1 MTLDLSVW
9 IDTRGFSSADAR
21 AALRSV
27 LAQSGEVSAI
37 ICLGE
42 AATLA
47 EFSAD
52 IPAGRAVELI
62 VLERS
67 EDAAVRLNELIGG
80 TSAPWLVWLA
90 ASAVLREGAFAT
102 LDAALGEFDLDLVY
116 ADGVLPDGTPVRRP
130 TFSPVRLREQDYLGD
145 LRAMR
150 VDAIRSVGGFR
161 TGLGSAH
168 PLDLALRIG
177 TDAARVLRIP
187 EPLTTSLRARIAGSE
202 SSRLAVTGRLDEL
215 GVAARVSVVPDA
227 PLEVQYAIDGEP
239 LVSIIVPTRGS
250 SAVVHGS
257 ERTFVVDALRGI
269 VERSTYRALEFI
281 VVTDDDVTERTVDE
295 LRDVAG
301 DRLRL
306 VRWSAP
312 FNFSA
317 KMNLGA
323 VHASGDYLVLLNDDV
338 DVITPDW
345 IEAMLGLAQQHGIGL
360 VGALLLFEDGTV
372 QHGGHL
378 YADSWAGH
386 IAIHWDQRRDDPLGS
401 MRVVREVSGV
411 TAACAMVSSDTFWK
425 VGGLSTDYSGNY
437 NDVDFSLKIRAAGRS
452 ILWTPHARLF
462 HFESKSRIATVRPEE
477 LETLRVHWGTML
489 LSDPYWR

>member
-1 MTLDLSVW
+1 MTLDFSVW
-9 IDTRGFSSADAR
+9 IDTRGCLSADAV

-27 LAQSGEVSAI
+27 LAQPADVRQVV
-37 ICLGE
+37 CLGE
-42 AATLA
+42 AATLEELSA
-47 EFSAD
+47 ELDFF
-52 IPAGRAVELI
+52 AVEWVALD
-62 VLERS
+62 RTTN
-67 EDAAVRLNELIGG
+67 AAVRLGELLAA
-80 TSAPWLVWLA
+80 TSASWLVWLT
-90 ASAVLREGAFAT
+90 ASGVLRDGA
-102 LDAALGEFDLDLVY
+102 LAALEAATREFDLDLIY
-116 ADGVLPDGTPVRRP
+116 ADSVLFDGTAVRRP
-130 TFSPVRLREQDYLGD
+130 SFSPVRLREQDYLGD

-161 TGLGSAH
+161 AGLGSAH
-168 PLDLALRIG
+168 PLDLALRIA

-187 EPLTTSLRARIAGSE
+187 EPLTRSQSARIAGSE
-202 SSRLAVTGRLDEL
+202 FSRLAVADRLAEL
-215 GVAARVSVVPDA
+215 GIAARVSVVPDA
-227 PLEVQYAIDGEP
+227 PLEVRYAIVGEP

-250 SAVVHGS
+250 RAVIHGS
-257 ERTFVVDALRGI
+257 ERTLVVDALRGI
-269 VERSTYRALEFI
+269 VERSTYQALEFI

-295 LRDVAG
+295 LREVAG
-301 DRLRL
+301 DRLQL

-338 DVITPDW
+338 DVIAPDW

-386 IAIHWDQRRDDPLGS
+386 IAIDWDQQRDDPLGS

-411 TAACAMVSSDTFWK
+411 TAACAMVSSDTFWE

-437 NDVDFSLKIRAAGRS
+437 NDVDFSLKIRSTGRS

-462 HFESKSRIATVRPEE
+462 HFESKSRVATIRPEE
-477 LETLRVHWGTML
+477 LETLRAHWGTML